1 MQALKQLPQ
10 ILQTAV
16 REASE
21 GRLRLQ
27 VEDPGVAALRNEL
40 RRAHFRRDIAV
51 ASGVL
56 WLSGLLWL
64 SSVAL
69 YRWLGWAQMGGAIVL
84 FIWYRSL
91 QIKTE

>member
-1 MQALKQLPQ
+1 VEALKQLPQ

-27 VEDPGVAALRNEL
+27 VEDPGVAALRSEL

-69 YRWLGWAQMGGAIVL
+69 YRWLGWVQMGAAIVL

-91 QIKTE
+91 ELKAE